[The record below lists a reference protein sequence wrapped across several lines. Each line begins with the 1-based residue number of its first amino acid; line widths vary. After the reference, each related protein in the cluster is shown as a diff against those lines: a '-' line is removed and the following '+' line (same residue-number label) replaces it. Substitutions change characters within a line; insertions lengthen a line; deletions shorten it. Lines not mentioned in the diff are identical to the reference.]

1 MNSPELFP
9 DFGIS
14 EADRLYIIGNGFD
27 IHHGIE
33 SKYSDFKAWLEK
45 NKNESLVRMMDEFFS
60 NDREFWG
67 DIEEALGE
75 YDEES
80 ITEYCE
86 PESSLDE
93 ELDHP
98 GRWQTQVEDSIPYI
112 FGGAMNEFRE
122 AFDEW
127 VRSINVSESQADLHM
142 PQSSKYLSTNYTE
155 TLELIYGVSGQN
167 VLHVHGSRLDKDAE
181 FVIGHGNSRDANDP
195 YGDDGQLL
203 PYQNAYSSV
212 IAIMNEWKKD
222 CQSIIIRNEGFF
234 YSLPS
239 VKGVCIIGKSYND
252 IDMPY
257 LQAVASN
264 VDPDCKWVLNYYSER
279 DRNNA
284 QKVASQLGL
293 SNYVIKQFE

>member
-1 MNSPELFP
+1 MVDTELFP
-9 DFGIS
+9 DFGIA
-14 EADRLYIIGNGFD
+14 EAERLYVIGNGFD

-33 SKYSDFKAWLEK
+33 SRYSDFKEWLEK
-45 NKNESLVRMMDEFFS
+45 NKNKRLVRLMDEFFS

-86 PESSLDE
+86 PESSIDE
-93 ELDHP
+93 KLDHP
-98 GRWQTQVEDSIPYI
+98 GRWQAQVEDSIPYI
-112 FGGAMNEFRE
+112 FGEAMNEFRE

-127 VRSINVSESQADLHM
+127 VRSIDISKSQVDLQM
-142 PQSSKYLSTNYTE
+142 TLSSKYLSTNYTE
-155 TLELIYGVSGQN
+155 TLEMIYGVPVHN

-181 FVIGHGNSRDANDP
+181 FVIGHGNSRDAIDP

-222 CQSIIIRNEGFF
+222 CQSIIQRNEDFF
-234 YSLPS
+234 YSLQY
-239 VKGVCIIGKSYND
+239 VKGVCIIGISYNG

-257 LQAVASN
+257 LQAIANN
-264 VDPDCKWVLNYYSER
+264 VDSGCKWVLNYYSVR
-279 DRNNA
+279 DKKNA
-284 QKVASQLGL
+284 QKVAAQLRL
-293 SNYVIKQFE
+293 KDYSVVSFE